1 MTRFVLGFFV
11 MLGFLMFLGCPF
23 RMMLRLAGGDLNAL
37 SGLAGFVLGI
47 AAGVFFLE
55 RGYSL
60 KRTYRLS
67 WLEGALFPCMQAVLL
82 LLLLAAPAFI
92 HFTEAGG
99 GPGALHAPIFLS
111 LAAGLLVGAMAQR
124 TRLCMVGGIRDMLL
138 FRDGRLLSGFIALF
152 AAALAS
158 NLVLGALTGASY
170 FQLGFSGQP
179 VAHTDGLWNG
189 LGMLLAGFGC
199 VLLGGCPLRQLILA
213 GEGNTDSAIAVLGLL
228 TGAAFSHNFGLASS
242 TEGPTAGGK
251 IAVLIGIAAVAV
263 IAAANTFKKE
273 A

>member
-1 MTRFVLGFFV
+1 
-11 MLGFLMFLGCPF
+11 
-23 RMMLRLAGGDLNAL
+23 
-37 SGLAGFVLGI
+37 
-47 AAGVFFLE
+47 
-55 RGYSL
+55 
-60 KRTYRLS
+60 
-67 WLEGALFPCMQAVLL
+67 MQAVLL

-152 AAALAS
+152 AAALVS

-242 TEGPTAGGK
+242 TEAPPLGEKLPCSSVSPLWLSSPQRTHLKRRHNFMISIDARGLSCPEPVILIRNAMRSKEDAYEIVVDNPVSRENVTA
-251 IAVLIGIAAVAV
+251 VPV
-263 IAAANTFKKE
+263 IRATRYM
-273 A
+273 